1 MEVKG
6 QRRIKTY
13 AIRWLIDKYDTRQ
26 CERRLE
32 VNDSWLSYILH
43 TKGREKNTRLLIKQF
58 MKLVYSYL
66 ININMD
72 LHVKAFILT
81 AAIRHAPV

>member
-1 MEVKG
+1 MIPDCLTFYTLKG
-6 QRRIKTY
+6 EK
-13 AIRWLIDKYDTRQ
+13 
-26 CERRLE
+26 
-32 VNDSWLSYILH
+32 
-43 TKGREKNTRLLIKQF
+43 KNTRLLIKQF